1 MNKTNEFIERIKER
15 GSNSSFEWM
24 TFLRLHCNEA
34 AIDAVNDYLAK
45 RTEQPLVLTGE
56 VGMGK
61 DHLMYRMAY
70 LKNLKAMHLSSEYV
84 LNLLRDMKISIDDID
99 VSVLAKEYEFFR
111 LDAAQLLQRSESRHS
126 WNQFV
131 MSLAKTGCKT
141 VMTMDRFVGVN
152 QPDDE
157 AILAHIGPMS
167 EHDILTLSK
176 FYFVH
181 EFGYEPQAD
190 EDLRL
195 CSENLLEQTQSC
207 RTIAGSMRKFRMAR
221 EIRAKGCQENS

>member
-1 MNKTNEFIERIKER
+1 MSRTNEFIERIKER
-15 GSNSSFEWM
+15 GSSSSFERR

-34 AIDAVNDYLAK
+34 AIDAVNDYLTK
-45 RTEQPLVLTGE
+45 QTDRPLVLTGDC
-56 VGMGK
+56 GMGK
-61 DHLMYRMAY
+61 DHLMYRLTY
-70 LKNLKAMHLSSEYV
+70 LKNLKAMHLSAEYL
-84 LNLLRDMKISIDDID
+84 LNLLQSMKISIDEID
-99 VSVLAKEYEFFR
+99 VSVLAQEYEFFR
-111 LDAAQLLQRSESRHS
+111 LDVAQLLQRSENPHS
-126 WNQFV
+126 WNQFL

-152 QPDDE
+152 QPDNE

-181 EFGYEPQAD
+181 EFGYEPQED

-207 RTIAGSMRKFRMAR
+207 RTIAGSMKKARMIR
-221 EIRAKGCQENS
+221 EMRDSQEES